1 MDSEAIL
8 VLKMGAEVIVN
19 HFYPLALLLSSDA
32 SLSVVGQFFRYLEVL
47 IVQSLGFSKLKVS
60 TVSPAPDGN
69 IY

>member
-8 VLKMGAEVIVN
+8 VLKTGAEVIVN
-19 HFYPLALLLSSDA
+19 HFYLLALLLSSEA
-32 SLSVVGQFFRYLEVL
+32 SLSVVGQFFRYLKVL
-47 IVQSLGFSKLKVS
+47 IVQSLGFSRLKVS